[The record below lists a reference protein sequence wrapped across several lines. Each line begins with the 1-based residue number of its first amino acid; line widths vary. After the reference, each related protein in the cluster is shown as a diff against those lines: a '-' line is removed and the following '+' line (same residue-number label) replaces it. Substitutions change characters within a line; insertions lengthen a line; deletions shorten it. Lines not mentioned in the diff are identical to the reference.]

1 MKEKIVKLLNWM
13 SADLIDRDDII
24 KISLLGILSGE
35 NIILLGPPGTAK
47 SRIARKLSQIIDN
60 NSYFEYLLTKYTT
73 PEELFGP
80 LSILKLKND
89 EFIKEKILKS
99 FKSIEKNSIEDF
111 LYNKAI
117 DFEKSSISATHIIFN
132 EKGSEVLGY
141 FTLANKS
148 LIIKKEKFEKF
159 SKTQQKRFS
168 QSGRI
173 LENGSCVVNS
183 FLIAQIGKNYALKK
197 DEQIKGMEI
206 LNIAYDLLK

>member
-1 MKEKIVKLLNWM
+1 MN
-13 SADLIDRDDII
+13 I
-24 KISLLGILSGE
+24 KKKNKTSTSL
-35 NIILLGPPGTAK
+35 
-47 SRIARKLSQIIDN
+47 Q
-60 NSYFEYLLTKYTT
+60 
-73 PEELFGP
+73 ELRE
-80 LSILKLKND
+80 KLKND

-99 FKSIEKNSIEDF
+99 FKSI
-111 LYNKAI
+111 
-117 DFEKSSISATHIIFN
+117 EKSSISATHIIFN

-141 FTLANKS
+141 FILANKS

-206 LNIAYDLLK
+206 LNIAYDLLYQVKKILNTKYIWLECEKNKKIISFYEKFGFNLIKNIETENNLKTMILRLDNF

>member
-1 MKEKIVKLLNWM
+1 MMN
-13 SADLIDRDDII
+13 I
-24 KISLLGILSGE
+24 KKKNKTSTSL
-35 NIILLGPPGTAK
+35 
-47 SRIARKLSQIIDN
+47 Q
-60 NSYFEYLLTKYTT
+60 
-73 PEELFGP
+73 ELRE
-80 LSILKLKND
+80 KLKND

-206 LNIAYDLLK
+206 LNIAYDLLYQVKKILNTKYIWLECEKNKKIISFYEKFGFNLIKNIETENELETMILQLKN

>member
-1 MKEKIVKLLNWM
+1 MMN
-13 SADLIDRDDII
+13 I
-24 KISLLGILSGE
+24 KKKNKTSTSL
-35 NIILLGPPGTAK
+35 
-47 SRIARKLSQIIDN
+47 Q
-60 NSYFEYLLTKYTT
+60 
-73 PEELFGP
+73 ELRE
-80 LSILKLKND
+80 KLKND

-168 QSGRI
+168 QSG
-173 LENGSCVVNS
+173 SCVVNS

-206 LNIAYDLLK
+206 LNIAYDLLYQVKKILNTKYIWLECEKNKKIISFYEKFGFNLIKNIETENELETMILQLKN

>member
-1 MKEKIVKLLNWM
+1 M
-13 SADLIDRDDII
+13 SI
-24 KISLLGILSGE
+24 KKKNKTSTSL
-35 NIILLGPPGTAK
+35 
-47 SRIARKLSQIIDN
+47 Q
-60 NSYFEYLLTKYTT
+60 
-73 PEELFGP
+73 ELRE
-80 LSILKLKND
+80 KLKND

-111 LYNKAI
+111 LHNKAI
-117 DFEKSSISATHIIFN
+117 DFEKSFISATHIIFN

-206 LNIAYDLLK
+206 LNIAYDLLYQVKKILNTKYIWLECEKNKKIISFYEKFGFNLIKNIETENNLKTMILRLDNF

>member
-1 MKEKIVKLLNWM
+1 M
-13 SADLIDRDDII
+13 SI
-24 KISLLGILSGE
+24 KKKNKTSTSL
-35 NIILLGPPGTAK
+35 
-47 SRIARKLSQIIDN
+47 Q
-60 NSYFEYLLTKYTT
+60 
-73 PEELFGP
+73 ELRE
-80 LSILKLKND
+80 KLKND

-99 FKSIEKNSIEDF
+99 FKSIGKNSIEDF

-168 QSGRI
+168 
-173 LENGSCVVNS
+173 
-183 FLIAQIGKNYALKK
+183 
-197 DEQIKGMEI
+197 
-206 LNIAYDLLK
+206 